1 MENVLRAF
9 AEVDPNYIFLPSIL
23 PILRHICIMIQG
35 LHNPSG
41 VPKSILLT
49 GPRGIGKSWLF
60 RTAGDPTIL
69 AAILTDFPTQHTL
82 DTSDDAEL
90 GPITILES
98 LDLSGFSEGQTQ
110 SLHEWVILQI
120 VDNLKVHENRQNTV
134 DILSCV
140 ADIVGSG
147 NQAQDVHPSSK
158 FEAAI
163 RLLPESEERTVALAN
178 LTDGRTILKFVSAC
192 LVHARVAALFLVDEA
207 ECLFK
212 DASFTKGMAALWKSQ
227 MLAILAI
234 PNTAIGVVVCASFQR
249 ANQLFLTKSGDHTF
263 PDEYTHLSLR
273 SDWNGTKL
281 QHFRMSQPTWTR
293 ELLSRYIWATCSK
306 TFGKKRAEQQD
317 SENKRLDALFIRGSE
332 HSDEGGDELR
342 ALDASLEHFL
352 RLYGHTPRKVTRAL
366 EEKVKSLK
374 PPCRWP
380 DPAPIDRDDVNVHGE
395 AVEQL
400 QRAQRGLAAYIEA
413 LDRPLKNLTHLDF
426 DPALYGVPR
435 EKIKARLVA
444 SDTGSS
450 DTAVSVGS
458 AAMDSKRPALK
469 RATDCIDAA
478 IDGGMLVYI
487 DKGFLSLA
495 DPSINVEHV
504 CADTVSPVAVSW
516 LRHKGYGEE
525 AEILVARNLARS
537 PHCGPPDAYVL
548 GLGPSGT
555 AIVSNRDSAA
565 SEMATVHLIALSPEG
580 KPLTQKSIRSGD
592 LEELFGDSQ
601 SYQEYQ
607 LAQAAKQKLTNL
619 RARKAKSTA
628 MDEAKRAV
636 EDHPVLPLWQ
646 MLQAAGQEYG
656 MDADSLAAYL
666 SVCRTHSSVRAAI
679 LELRQVWVKEAP
691 DAMGGD
697 LLGLVMSVAGADS
710 DGKIMVQTA
719 RVQVKIAT
727 QDSLSNPKSTAGS
740 DRTHEALKGLLDP
753 AKAATSQNKQSH
765 SVRHEPTVSAVE
777 RFMQGVLV
785 CAGDKPEPSSWH
797 EQYNS
802 CQGWLEFEHRRPCIA
817 TTHTVPATV
826 RSTCDAAGV
835 DVLDA
840 AGLADYWGDLGVA
853 CEALGVLPFAT
864 QEGGHAVAG
873 PPDELQRLLDDA
885 RARTAKP

>member
-1 MENVLRAF
+1 
-9 AEVDPNYIFLPSIL
+9 
-23 PILRHICIMIQG
+23 MIQG
-35 LHNPSG
+35 LHNSSG

-69 AAILTDFPTQHTL
+69 AAILTDFPTHHTL
-82 DTSDDAEL
+82 DTSDDADL
-90 GPITILES
+90 GPITILKS

-110 SLHEWVILQI
+110 SFHEWVILQI

-147 NQAQDVHPSSK
+147 NQTQDVHPSSK

-163 RLLPESEERTVALAN
+163 RLLPESEERAVALAN

-192 LVHARVAALFLVDEA
+192 LVHARVAALFSVDEA

-293 ELLSRYIWATCSK
+293 ELLSRYIWASCSK
-306 TFGKKRAEQQD
+306 TLGKKRAEQQD
-317 SENKRLDALFIRGSE
+317 SENKRLDALFIRSSE
-332 HSDEGGDELR
+332 HSDEEGVLR

-366 EEKVKSLK
+366 EEKVKILK

-380 DPAPIDRDDVNVHGE
+380 DPEVSHHGYIGGE

-413 LDRPLKNLTHLDF
+413 LNRPLKNLTHLDF
-426 DPALYGVPR
+426 DPALYGVSR

-469 RATDCIDAA
+469 RATECIDAA

-487 DKGFLSLA
+487 DKGALSLA

-516 LRHKGYGEE
+516 LRHKGYGKE

-537 PHCGPPDAYVL
+537 PHCGPPGAYVL

-555 AIVSNRDSAA
+555 AIISNSDSAA

-580 KPLTQKSIRSGD
+580 NPLTQKSIRSGD
-592 LEELFGDSQ
+592 LEEFFGDSQ
-601 SYQEYQ
+601 SSQEYQ

-619 RARKAKSTA
+619 RARKAKRTA

-656 MDADSLAAYL
+656 MDDDSLAAYL
-666 SVCRTHSSVRAAI
+666 SVRRTHSSVRAAI
-679 LELRQVWVKEAP
+679 LKQREVWVKEAP
-691 DAMGGD
+691 DTMGGD

-710 DGKIMVQTA
+710 DAQIMVQTA

-727 QDSLSNPKSTAGS
+727 QDSLSNLKSKAGS
-740 DRTHEALKGLLDP
+740 DSTHEALNGFLDP
-753 AKAATSQNKQSH
+753 AKAATSQDKQSH
-765 SVRHEPTVSAVE
+765 SVRHEPTASAVE

-785 CAGDKPEPSSWH
+785 CAGDKPQPSSWH

-802 CQGWLEFEHRRPCIA
+802 CQGCLVFEHGRPCIA

-826 RSTCDAAGV
+826 RSTCNAAGV

-840 AGLADYWGDLGVA
+840 SSLADYWSDLGVA

-864 QEGGHAVAG
+864 QEGGHAAAG
-873 PPDELQRLLDDA
+873 PRDEFQRLLDDA
-885 RARTAKP
+885 RAHKSKP